1 VQYRVAVSPSDITV
15 MTIKIRFDKGGMH
28 HEQEYTLREDSL
40 GSQMSKSQLLKR
52 EWSEDM
58 AQNVRAHGCESR

>member
-1 VQYRVAVSPSDITV
+1 MTYRFYKV
-15 MTIKIRFDKGGMH
+15 GMH
-28 HEQEYTLREDSL
+28 REQEYPLREDSL

-52 EWSEDM
+52 ERSEDM

>member
-1 VQYRVAVSPSDITV
+1 
-15 MTIKIRFDKGGMH
+15 MTYRFDTGGMYR
-28 HEQEYTLREDSL
+28 EQEYLLQEDNL

>member
-1 VQYRVAVSPSDITV
+1 MSPSDITV
-15 MTIKIRFDKGGMH
+15 MTITVMTSFNKGGMH
-28 HEQEYTLREDSL
+28 RKQEYPLREDSL